1 MANTTSAAH
10 DLQQLNSQNLVEQ
23 AVEALRDHILSGKFG
38 KDQELPSQ
46 GELCNTLGVSRSV
59 IREAMRTLQAQG
71 LIEVSQ
77 GRRPRVL
84 PAGPGAL
91 LQSLNTLVQR
101 SDLSLLQLVEIRR
114 PLEAESATL
123 AAQRITAIQ
132 LVELRASVDA
142 LRDAVDLEA
151 QVEADVRFH
160 KVLADAAGNPL
171 FGIILDVLAHQ
182 LRESRRR
189 TLRQSGV
196 ETALGYHQR
205 ILAAVE
211 AGDSARAR
219 QVMLQHLERTRQ
231 DIEGFNN

>member
-1 MANTTSAAH
+1 MIKVSRARG
-10 DLQQLNSQNLVEQ
+10 LPQLTSQNLVEQ
-23 AVEALRDHILSGKFG
+23 AVTALREHILAGKFG
-38 KDQELPSQ
+38 PDQELPSQ
-46 GELCNTLGVSRSV
+46 GELCDTLGVSRSV

-84 PAGPGAL
+84 PAGPDVV

-114 PLEAESATL
+114 PLEGETAAL
-123 AAQRITAIQ
+123 AAKRISAAQ
-132 LVELRASVDA
+132 LEELRASVDA
-142 LRDAVDLEA
+142 LRDAADLEE

-160 KVLADAAGNPL
+160 KTLADATGNPL
-171 FGIILDVLAHQ
+171 FGIILDVLAQQ

-196 ETALGYHQR
+196 ETALGYHRR

-211 AGDSARAR
+211 VGDADRA
-219 QVMLQHLERTRQ
+219 QQIMLQHMERTSQ
-231 DIEGFNN
+231 DIEGFHN